1 MKIYINIVSNIINAL
16 VLSIPYII
24 TSKILSPETMGEMTL
39 YLTIGVTLGVIFNLG
54 LPITF
59 LISLQKGEYFNC
71 NERLRASRTIFIVL
85 FTIICIFNV
94 KLAVSVTIA
103 YLMFIKESVDSV
115 LIVNNEFW
123 KKLYISIL
131 DLLFIIAFSIF
142 VYVGSSEF
150 SVFNDFF
157 SVIILLLTF
166 KFILV
171 SICIVFTR
179 KFNVIFLSYSFMG
192 FSEIVK
198 LCKINIYNIC
208 NLLFSA
214 IYLQGYIIVVG
225 LMVGVYELSL
235 IKSLAL
241 FQTAIAIVM
250 NAYFQVINSKIINN
264 SINGLSQKSIVV
276 KSLLLQLIL
285 SILSVV
291 FIIEFPILEYIFN
304 ITISDMWLLVPCF
317 LLSFILVPVKI
328 VFAQSITALG
338 LHKERFKAIFLS
350 TVLSSPILFFLN
362 LNLLYLPVYILFQD
376 LVVVILLKYK
386 INSLLKVRI

>member
-1 MKIYINIVSNIINAL
+1 
-16 VLSIPYII
+16 
-24 TSKILSPETMGEMTL
+24 
-39 YLTIGVTLGVIFNLG
+39 
-54 LPITF
+54 
-59 LISLQKGEYFNC
+59 
-71 NERLRASRTIFIVL
+71 
-85 FTIICIFNV
+85 
-94 KLAVSVTIA
+94 
-103 YLMFIKESVDSV
+103 
-115 LIVNNEFW
+115 
-123 KKLYISIL
+123 
-131 DLLFIIAFSIF
+131 
-142 VYVGSSEF
+142 
-150 SVFNDFF
+150 
-157 SVIILLLTF
+157 
-166 KFILV
+166 
-171 SICIVFTR
+171 
-179 KFNVIFLSYSFMG
+179 
-192 FSEIVK
+192 
-198 LCKINIYNIC
+198 
-208 NLLFSA
+208 
-214 IYLQGYIIVVG
+214 
-225 LMVGVYELSL
+225 MVGVYELSL

-317 LLSFILVPVKI
+317 LLSFILVPAKI

-338 LHKERFKAIFLS
+338 FHKERFKAIFLS

-386 INSLLKVRI
+386 INSLLKVRV